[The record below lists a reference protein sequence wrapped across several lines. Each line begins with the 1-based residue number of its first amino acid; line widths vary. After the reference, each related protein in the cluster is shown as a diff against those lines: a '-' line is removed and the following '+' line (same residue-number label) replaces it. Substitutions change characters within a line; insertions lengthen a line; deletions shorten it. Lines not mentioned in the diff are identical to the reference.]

1 MRWLS
6 DDGECA
12 IVRETRNPVHFADH
26 LPSNSFEIVSTK
38 KRLLNGVFR
47 I

>member
-12 IVRETRNPVHFADH
+12 IVRAFKPPLHFADH
-26 LPSNSFEIVSTK
+26 LPSHSSEGVATTK
-38 KRLLNGVFR
+38 HLLNGDPR

>member
-12 IVRETRNPVHFADH
+12 IVREFEPPLQHADC
-26 LPSNSFEIVSTK
+26 LPSRSFEAVATAK
-38 KRLLNGVFR
+38 HLLNGFFR

>member
-12 IVRETRNPVHFADH
+12 IVRKTRIPLHFVDH
-26 LPSNSFEIVSTK
+26 LPSNSFEVVSTTK
-38 KRLLNGVFR
+38 HLLNGVFR